1 MNKYGQY
8 CPMARALEILGD
20 RWTLLIVRDLLAGPL
35 HFNALER
42 GLPGISRTLLAQ
54 RLRLLQQ
61 AGLLERQPGMS
72 GGIVIYALTPAGQ
85 DLLPVVDALVEWG
98 AQWSFGEPR
107 AEELDPLLLLWW
119 MRGGVDKERLPQ
131 DRVVVEFLFRGAGDH
146 VDKYWLLLDKEDP
159 SICLQHPG
167 FDTNVLVRAELAA
180 LFDVWLGRITFAE
193 AIRDSRVE
201 LDATPALIRAFPHW
215 FALSPTAGAVR
226 AAGKSRPY
234 SAGPQPAANSPS
246 PLSS

>member
-8 CPMARALEILGD
+8 CPMARALEIIGD
-20 RWTLLIVRDLLAGPL
+20 RWTLLIVRDLLVGPL

-61 AGLLERQPGMS
+61 AGLLERWQGMS
-72 GGIVIYALTPAGQ
+72 GRTVVYALTPAGQ
-85 DLLPVVDALVEWG
+85 GLLPVVDALVEWG

-119 MRGGVDKERLPQ
+119 MRGGVNKERLPQ
-131 DRVVVEFLFRGAGDH
+131 HRVVVEFSFRGAGKHADR
-146 VDKYWLLLDKEDP
+146 YWLLLDKEDP
-159 SICLQHPG
+159 SICLQPPG

-180 LFDVWLGRITFAE
+180 LFEVWLGRTTFAD
-193 AIRDSRVE
+193 AIRDARVE
-201 LDATPALIRAFPHW
+201 LDATPTLIRAFPRW

-226 AAGKSRPY
+226 AARRSRLHD
-234 SAGPQPAANSPS
+234 AGPQAANHQ
-246 PLSS
+246 

>member
-35 HFNALER
+35 HFNAVER
-42 GLPGISRTLLAQ
+42 GLPGISRTLLTQ

-61 AGLLERQPGMS
+61 AGLVERRPGMR
-72 GGIVIYALTPAGQ
+72 GRPVVYALTPAGQ
-85 DLLPVVDALVEWG
+85 GLLPVVDALVEWG

-119 MRGGVDKERLPQ
+119 MRGGINKERLPQ
-131 DRVVVEFLFRGAGDH
+131 HLVVVEFSFRGAGEHADR
-146 VDKYWLLLDKEDP
+146 YWLLLDKQDP

-180 LFDVWLGRITFAE
+180 LFEVWLGRVTFAE
-193 AIRDSRVE
+193 AIGDARIE
-201 LDATPALIRAFPHW
+201 LDATPALARAFPRW

-226 AAGKSRPY
+226 AAAASRPH
-234 SAGPQPAANSPS
+234 APS
-246 PLSS
+246 PQAVSRV